1 MARHANPA
9 PRKPDRSLLLRRALV
24 WLVSVLL
31 AFEAAHLLDPQ
42 SQWNLYVHILA
53 GVAITLVLAALLSRL
68 LRVPLFRSR

>member
-9 PRKPDRSLLLRRALV
+9 PSKPDWSLLLRRALA

-31 AFEAAHLLDPQ
+31 ASEATHLLDPKG
-42 SQWNLYVHILA
+42 QWSLYVHILV
-53 GVAITLVLAALLSRL
+53 GVVLTLLLVPLLGRL